1 MLVLILSQLTMI
13 YFFRFDFTNT
23 SLWQREK
30 YVPNWD
36 YFPPEKDL
44 ETNDQHAQDGKKTA
58 LRQKKVLEKEIV
70 ECLEK

>member
-1 MLVLILSQLTMI
+1 MELRYREKILQILKFNVMLVLILSQLT
-13 YFFRFDFTNT
+13 
-23 SLWQREK
+23 
-30 YVPNWD
+30 NWD